1 MNALAGTDAF
11 LRVGVFGRKDTILFR
26 GCNVEIYGI
35 RCIKKASVINAALH
49 LLSKSYGLEFE
60 LERLDECLNFVVAAV
75 RLCRSLLCVSQQLRE
90 ESRWRKNQ
98 LWHNAKTIEQ

>member
-11 LRVGVFGRKDTILFR
+11 LCVGVFERKDTILFR
-26 GCNVEIYGI
+26 GCNVEIYDI
-35 RCIKKASVINAALH
+35 RCIKKSFSDQRRAASLIQILR
-49 LLSKSYGLEFE
+49 GLEFE

-90 ESRWRKNQ
+90 E
-98 LWHNAKTIEQ
+98 